1 MPDVPDEQ
9 PQDRSPPDADGPD
22 ARGLEGVEPVR
33 PEDRRGVMGERRP
46 NLLAGVPRED
56 EPEVGDREDLGTGR
70 RREDDDARAIVR
82 APRERDASRDP
93 SRELGEKVMS
103 LGDHLD
109 ELRTRVIHALWGI
122 AILFFGSLY
131 FGPTV
136 LNWMIKP
143 VQAALRAEGL
153 PATMLATGM
162 FETFFTYLKISTVAS
177 VALGFPWILWQLWK
191 FVAPGLYRHERR
203 FVTMLLPMSL
213 VLTILSSLFL
223 YFVVLP
229 VMLHFF
235 VHFGTTVSPTQA
247 AVAPMPE
254 GVAPLN
260 IPVLAADPPAP
271 KVGDVWFNSDLK
283 ELRLALVAAGAAE
296 GAKPLIY
303 STPLSTSSGIL
314 LQPKI
319 REWVDTLL
327 GLALAFAAGFQLPVV
342 VLLLGWIGVVTP
354 AFLTKYRLHA
364 LFVIAV
370 IAALITPPDPI
381 SMLIMMAPLYVLYEV
396 SIWMLRVFPASR
408 VAGDTGGEPD
418 GEPSEG

>member
-1 MPDVPDEQ
+1 MGDDDAAARAD
-9 PQDRSPPDADGPD
+9 DRGPG
-22 ARGLEGVEPVR
+22 AAPYEAVR
-33 PEDRRGVMGERRP
+33 PEDRRGVMEGRPP
-46 NLLAGVPRED
+46 NLLAGPSAQAD
-56 EPEVGDREDLGTGR
+56 EPDVRESVQAIDR
-70 RREDDDARAIVR
+70 RRDLDDEPRAIVKK
-82 APRERDASRDP
+82 PRREARRDEP
-93 SRELGEKVMS
+93 QKVMS
-103 LGDHLD
+103 LGDHLE
-109 ELRTRVIHALWGI
+109 ELRTRFIHAAWGI
-122 AILFFGSLY
+122 ALLFFGSLY

-136 LNWMIKP
+136 LNWLIKP

-177 VALGFPWILWQLWK
+177 IALGFPWILWQLWK

-213 VLTILSSLFL
+213 LLTILSSLFL

-247 AVAPMPE
+247 AIAEPPA

-260 IPVLAADPPAP
+260 IPVLTADPPTP
-271 KVGDVWFNSDLK
+271 KPGDVWFNSDLK
-283 ELRLALVAAGAAE
+283 ELRLALSNPKASGDAAL
-296 GAKPLIY
+296 KTIIY

-327 GLALAFAAGFQLPVV
+327 GLALAFAGGFQLPVV
-342 VLLLGWIGVVTP
+342 VLLLGWIGIVTP
-354 AFLTKYRLHA
+354 AFLSKYRLHA
-364 LFVIAV
+364 LFVIAI

-381 SMLIMMAPLYVLYEV
+381 SMLIMMAPLYVLYEF
-396 SIWMLRVFPASR
+396 SIWMLRLFPASR
-408 VAGDTGGEPD
+408 VAGDTGGEPN

>member
-1 MPDVPDEQ
+1 MPDEQ

-22 ARGLEGVEPVR
+22 ARSSEGVEPVR

-56 EPEVGDREDLGTGR
+56 EPEVGDKVERGTER
-70 RREDDDARAIVR
+70 WREDDDARAIVR

-247 AVAPMPE
+247 AVAPLPE

-283 ELRLALVAAGAAE
+283 ELRLALVAAGATE

-408 VAGDTGGEPD
+408 VAGDVGGEPD